1 MSPAFAC
8 STRSTRRALWLALF
22 TLLLTA
28 SCGGDSGGEAT
39 PIPSAQTT
47 PTATKMLPIVT
58 PTPGTLGSPSPTAN
72 VENTPTA
79 AEEPAGEGEA
89 YVVEAGDTLESIAA
103 KFDVTVEALKVA
115 NGVEDPNDLATGQT
129 LTIP

>member
-1 MSPAFAC
+1 
-8 STRSTRRALWLALF
+8 
-22 TLLLTA
+22 
-28 SCGGDSGGEAT
+28 
-39 PIPSAQTT
+39 
-47 PTATKMLPIVT
+47 MLPIVT